1 MQLIWEV
8 VIVTFWAACAGCTC
22 LNKTQLDQRVDAALS
37 EAMKNLKSQ
46 YDLTDKSEDFF
57 TECGHF
63 NIYEMFWCQV
73 LPYRVSFELTGGT
86 LQQVDPLR
94 RDSTRC
100 YTPVNGSWDCIYVD
114 LAQQRWTVNFEG
126 VKAQFGYFNIEG
138 QVTVAFNSQISLYTT
153 LERPSDSTC
162 HTGFLPATSNYEFEF
177 TPTNF
182 MGHLLYYPFR
192 RFLYQSDFL
201 YTYGLLTEDLPE
213 VKSTI
218 INSFYEAFC

>member
-1 MQLIWEV
+1 MQLIWMV
-8 VIVTFWAACAGCTC
+8 VIVAFGAASAGCTC
-22 LNKTQLDQRVDAALS
+22 MDKTQLDQRVDAAFLR
-37 EAMKNLKSQ
+37 AMTNLKSR
-46 YDLTDKSEDFF
+46 YDLPDKSEDFF
-57 TECGHF
+57 TECGRF
-63 NIYEMFWCQV
+63 NIYEIFWCQV
-73 LPYRVSFELTGGT
+73 FPYRVSFELTGGT
-86 LQQVDPLR
+86 LQPVDSLR
-94 RDSTRC
+94 KDHTSC
-100 YTPVNGSWDCIYVD
+100 YTLNDEGWDCIYVELIQD
-114 LAQQRWTVNFEG
+114 RWTVNSEG

-138 QVTVAFNSQISLYTT
+138 QVKVAFNSHISLYTT

-213 VKSTI
+213 VMSTI